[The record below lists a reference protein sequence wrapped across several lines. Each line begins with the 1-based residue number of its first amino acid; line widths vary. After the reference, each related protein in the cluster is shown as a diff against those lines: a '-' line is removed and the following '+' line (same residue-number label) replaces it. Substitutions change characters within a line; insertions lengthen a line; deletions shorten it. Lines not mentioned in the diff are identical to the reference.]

1 MQFEDLEKLL
11 SNKRLENYYLKFPN
25 SKVKALE
32 FYQLNTQIAESLY
45 PLLSNFEVVLR
56 NSINYSFI
64 IHFKSTTWYENL
76 NYPELTSQINEAK
89 AKIHKKNNQITSDRI
104 VSELTLG
111 FWTSLFNK
119 KYAKDLWKPLMY
131 IFPYID
137 KQTNQRNIISNKLN
151 NIRKFRNRIFHFEP
165 ICNDLQLLK
174 NNHYQILELLDGI
187 NKDVLVWTKQ
197 IDRFDELFIK
207 AKIFNQ

>member
-11 SNKRLENYYLKFPN
+11 SNTRLENYYLKFPN
-25 SKVKALE
+25 SKQKALE

-131 IFPYID
+131 IFPYVD

-174 NNHYQILELLDGI
+174 KNHYQILELLDGI

-207 AKIFNQ
+207 AKIFNP

>member
-1 MQFEDLEKLL
+1 
-11 SNKRLENYYLKFPN
+11 
-25 SKVKALE
+25 
-32 FYQLNTQIAESLY
+32 LNTQIAESLY

-131 IFPYID
+131 IFPYFD

-207 AKIFNQ
+207 AKIFNP

>member
-11 SNKRLENYYLKFPN
+11 SNTRLENYYLKFPN
-25 SKVKALE
+25 NKQKALE

-131 IFPYID
+131 IFPYFD

-174 NNHYQILELLDGI
+174 KKSLSN
-187 NKDVLVWTKQ
+187 T
-197 IDRFDELFIK
+197 
-207 AKIFNQ
+207 

>member
-11 SNKRLENYYLKFPN
+11 SNTRLENYYLKFPN
-25 SKVKALE
+25 NKQKALE

-131 IFPYID
+131 IFPYVD

-174 NNHYQILELLDGI
+174 KNHYQILELLDGI

-207 AKIFNQ
+207 AKIFNP